1 VKYRSC
7 GNPSFRVF
15 SLFWNVAS
23 ARDEI
28 SLRQWSA
35 QLRTLEGV
43 LVAKN
48 AVCWQQCFFFA
59 HAVFH
64 MFYTRLAGSMS
75 PAKVFRAARDAFWEF
90 SNN

>member
-1 VKYRSC
+1 VATQV
-7 GNPSFRVF
+7 FVFF
-15 SLFWNVAS
+15 SLFLNVAS

-28 SLRQWSA
+28 SLRKWSA

-48 AVCWQQCFFFA
+48 ALCWQQCFFFT
-59 HAVFH
+59 HTVFH

-75 PAKVFRAARDAFWEF
+75 PAKVFRAASDAFWAF
-90 SNN
+90 LNN